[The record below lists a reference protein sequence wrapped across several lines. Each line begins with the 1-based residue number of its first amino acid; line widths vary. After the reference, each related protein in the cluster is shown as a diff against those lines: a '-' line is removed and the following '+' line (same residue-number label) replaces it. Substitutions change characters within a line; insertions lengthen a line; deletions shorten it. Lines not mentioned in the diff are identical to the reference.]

1 MISFYPDQPGLDPE
15 VLGFIP
21 HFLDGYDDRPAREQ
35 LDENYNRLAGCSW
48 NPIDSFTMSPTG
60 ELLHPDDPPLPPLAS
75 AKLRDETIRVYDYGF
90 VSITQPDGTFEAAR
104 MD

>member
-1 MISFYPDQPGLDPE
+1 MISFHPNQPGLDPE
-15 VLGFIP
+15 ILGLIP
-21 HFLDGYDDRPAREQ
+21 HFLDRDDDRPAREQ
-35 LDENYNRLAGCSW
+35 LNENYNRVAGSSW
-48 NPIDSFTMSPTG
+48 NRISTFTMGPVG
-60 ELLHPDDPPLPPLAS
+60 ELLYPGDEAMQPLAS

>member
-1 MISFYPDQPGLDPE
+1 MISFYPEQPGLDPE

-21 HFLDGYDDRPAREQ
+21 HFLDSWDDRPAREQ

-48 NPIDSFTMSPTG
+48 SPIPEFTMGPLG
-60 ELLHPDDPPLPPLAS
+60 ELLYPGDAAMSPLAS
-75 AKLRDETIRVYDYGF
+75 AKLRGETIRVYDYGF